1 MARITV
7 EDCLEKIPS
16 RFDLILMASKRA
28 RQLSTTSR
36 DPLVE
41 WDNDK
46 PTLVALREI
55 EEGLI
60 DQETL
65 EKTLEED
72 LLLDEFSVPNN
83 QEKEKLKDIFSKHT
97 RDVSDL
103 NYVLS
108 LIKRYNVIKA
118 CYQKAQHYINL
129 ASSSLSLFND
139 SEEKNILENLTSF
152 SLSRNF

>member
-55 EEGLI
+55 EEGLL
-60 DQETL
+60 DQKTL
-65 EKTLEED
+65 EQTLEED
-72 LLLDEFSVPNN
+72 LLLDEFSIPNN
-83 QEKEKLKDIFSKHT
+83 RED
-97 RDVSDL
+97 D
-103 NYVLS
+103 
-108 LIKRYNVIKA
+108 
-118 CYQKAQHYINL
+118 NL
-129 ASSSLSLFND
+129 G
-139 SEEKNILENLTSF
+139 
-152 SLSRNF
+152 

>member
-7 EDCLEKIPS
+7 EDCLQVVPS

-55 EEGLI
+55 EEGLLDI
-60 DQETL
+60 DTL

-72 LLLDEFSVPNN
+72 VLLDEFSFSSNKED
-83 QEKEKLKDIFSKHT
+83 EKIG
-97 RDVSDL
+97 
-103 NYVLS
+103 
-108 LIKRYNVIKA
+108 
-118 CYQKAQHYINL
+118 
-129 ASSSLSLFND
+129 
-139 SEEKNILENLTSF
+139 
-152 SLSRNF
+152 

>member
-55 EEGLI
+55 EEGLL
-60 DQETL
+60 DEAA
-65 EKTLEED
+65 LEEMLKAD
-72 LLLDEFSVPNN
+72 VLMEAEFAPNKKEDE
-83 QEKEKLKDIFSKHT
+83 EI
-97 RDVSDL
+97 R
-103 NYVLS
+103 
-108 LIKRYNVIKA
+108 
-118 CYQKAQHYINL
+118 
-129 ASSSLSLFND
+129 
-139 SEEKNILENLTSF
+139 
-152 SLSRNF
+152 

>member
-7 EDCLEKIPS
+7 EDCLEQIPS

-60 DQETL
+60 DKETL

-83 QEKEKLKDIFSKHT
+83 QE
-97 RDVSDL
+97 
-103 NYVLS
+103 
-108 LIKRYNVIKA
+108 
-118 CYQKAQHYINL
+118 
-129 ASSSLSLFND
+129 ND
-139 SEEKNILENLTSF
+139 NIG
-152 SLSRNF
+152 

>member
-1 MARITV
+1 MAGITV

-16 RFDLILMASKRA
+16 RFELILMASKRA

-55 EEGLI
+55 EEGLL

-65 EKTLEED
+65 EQTLEED
-72 LLLDEFSVPNN
+72 LLLDEFSVPRSSENN
-83 QEKEKLKDIFSKHT
+83 NEG
-97 RDVSDL
+97 
-103 NYVLS
+103 
-108 LIKRYNVIKA
+108 
-118 CYQKAQHYINL
+118 
-129 ASSSLSLFND
+129 
-139 SEEKNILENLTSF
+139 
-152 SLSRNF
+152 

>member
-28 RQLSTTSR
+28 SQLSTTSR

-55 EEGLI
+55 EEGLL
-60 DQETL
+60 DQKTL
-65 EKTLEED
+65 EQTLEED
-72 LLLDEFSVPNN
+72 LLLDEFSIPNN
-83 QEKEKLKDIFSKHT
+83 KED
-97 RDVSDL
+97 D
-103 NYVLS
+103 
-108 LIKRYNVIKA
+108 
-118 CYQKAQHYINL
+118 NL
-129 ASSSLSLFND
+129 G
-139 SEEKNILENLTSF
+139 
-152 SLSRNF
+152 

>member
-7 EDCLEKIPS
+7 EECLEKIPS

-55 EEGLI
+55 EEGLL
-60 DQETL
+60 DQKTL
-65 EKTLEED
+65 EQTLEED
-72 LLLDEFSVPNN
+72 VLLDEFSIPNN
-83 QEKEKLKDIFSKHT
+83 KED
-97 RDVSDL
+97 D
-103 NYVLS
+103 
-108 LIKRYNVIKA
+108 
-118 CYQKAQHYINL
+118 NL
-129 ASSSLSLFND
+129 G
-139 SEEKNILENLTSF
+139 
-152 SLSRNF
+152 

>member
-7 EDCLEKIPS
+7 EDCLVQIPS

-55 EEGLI
+55 EEGLL
-60 DQETL
+60 DKETL

-72 LLLDEFSVPNN
+72 LLLDEFSV
-83 QEKEKLKDIFSKHT
+83 
-97 RDVSDL
+97 
-103 NYVLS
+103 
-108 LIKRYNVIKA
+108 
-118 CYQKAQHYINL
+118 
-129 ASSSLSLFND
+129 ASTPEN
-139 SEEKNILENLTSF
+139 ENIG
-152 SLSRNF
+152 